1 MATGGVTTL
10 QALCEDIKCRNCRN
24 DPRTPKTLP
33 CLHTYCEDCLATH
46 MAGLPDGDKRRLPCP
61 ECRTAQ
67 NPLLE
72 EADVG
77 RLKTNY
83 CFENLL
89 HYARKNGETAS
100 GGRTMRCGRCSRVTR
115 PVDAFCTVC
124 KLVLCD
130 LCVEDHRATRDTS
143 GHELIRLE
151 QMRDRPVS
159 QHRRWLCTKHSD
171 FERTLSQAAI
181 YCEECREVICFVCTT
196 TNPHSNHPTH
206 TATVAYNDQGRKGE
220 IQRSS
225 EGAAAVEEE
234 FTRAMDELEEI
245 KTQLGVS
252 RDTANQEIEAKAEA
266 LQEELEREK
275 EAVQQRVEEIYAEKT
290 AQCDQQIQELREI
303 RDKFVH
309 SRKITEE
316 VLIVGAPEDALF
328 LQDQLTSRLD
338 GLCLTYRG
346 HNRKPCEDDVIQ
358 FTENTRV
365 TLRGA
370 LGHVSPELFIPGL
383 RGSQVDDNFYANTL

>member
-1 MATGGVTTL
+1 
-10 QALCEDIKCRNCRN
+10 
-24 DPRTPKTLP
+24 
-33 CLHTYCEDCLATH
+33 
-46 MAGLPDGDKRRLPCP
+46 
-61 ECRTAQ
+61 
-67 NPLLE
+67 
-72 EADVG
+72 
-77 RLKTNY
+77 
-83 CFENLL
+83 
-89 HYARKNGETAS
+89 
-100 GGRTMRCGRCSRVTR
+100 
-115 PVDAFCTVC
+115 
-124 KLVLCD
+124 
-130 LCVEDHRATRDTS
+130 
-143 GHELIRLE
+143 
-151 QMRDRPVS
+151 
-159 QHRRWLCTKHSD
+159 
-171 FERTLSQAAI
+171 
-181 YCEECREVICFVCTT
+181 
-196 TNPHSNHPTH
+196 
-206 TATVAYNDQGRKGE
+206 
-220 IQRSS
+220 
-225 EGAAAVEEE
+225 
-234 FTRAMDELEEI
+234 MDELEEI

-275 EAVQQRVEEIYAEKT
+275 EAVQQRVEEICAEKT